1 MVPTRQEAAG
11 SGTPAVHRDALDW
24 VSHQLV
30 DAPTAARVVETLKVL
45 GDVTR
50 VRIVHALSLAELCT
64 CDLAALLGISEPSV
78 SHHLRTLRQMRLVR
92 FRRDG
97 RLVYYALDDEHIRRL
112 VDDSLKHAM
121 EP

>member
-1 MVPTRQEAAG
+1 MLDVGAQELRSVVATARRDGVEGVAGRLLDTRA
-11 SGTPAVHRDALDW
+11 
-24 VSHQLV
+24 
-30 DAPTAARVVETLKVL
+30 AARVAETFKVL
-45 GDVTR
+45 GDATR

-64 CDLAALLGISEPSV
+64 CDLAALLGISEPAV

-92 FRRDG
+92 YRRQG

-112 VDDSLKHAM
+112 FDDSLRHAR